1 MLPCLCPKVDLFF
14 SVLVPAPVQLT
25 LERQLNK
32 SILIGWNPPQ
42 DPQAGSNNIDSY
54 HVYVNGFLKTTIK
67 ACERTKALVEGV
79 DSSKVSLYI
88 LINCFLNLKVYQWSR
103 LSLFKYCIKL
113 PLSPFK
119 NNLNALESRY
129 ILLTEGIYNFFYW
142 IRFYCADGTALSRTS

>member
-1 MLPCLCPKVDLFF
+1 MLPYLCPKVDLFF

-88 LINCFLNLKVYQWSR
+88 LKNFFFKFESVSVNKVVFIQVLYLAAAVSLN
-103 LSLFKYCIKL
+103 
-113 PLSPFK
+113 
-119 NNLNALESRY
+119 NNL
-129 ILLTEGIYNFFYW
+129 
-142 IRFYCADGTALSRTS
+142 DMALSIILQRWTNIIISTLQKWVS